1 MNEELSF
8 DVYLGISSKKFEIY
22 LLDKKKVK
30 NIFKDELFIQNEN
43 DIIDYNLLSNFLDKN
58 IYKIE
63 KLIDNFLKSILII
76 IDNKQILNF
85 SIGSKK
91 INYGEKI
98 NKQYLERSLTELK
111 DLFKQNY
118 QYNKILHF
126 IVNKYLVDGVNYK
139 SFNEEIVGRNI
150 CVEVNFIS
158 IPNTLIKEISNVL
171 EKYQIKIDRLFERQY
186 ISTFFKEETLDLSV
200 RAFKIH
206 CGQNYNEIR
215 LITKSK
221 KKEGIF
227 EKFFQLFS

>member
-98 NKQYLERSLTELK
+98 NKQYLERSLTILK
-111 DLFKQNY
+111 
-118 QYNKILHF
+118 
-126 IVNKYLVDGVNYK
+126 
-139 SFNEEIVGRNI
+139 
-150 CVEVNFIS
+150 
-158 IPNTLIKEISNVL
+158 
-171 EKYQIKIDRLFERQY
+171 
-186 ISTFFKEETLDLSV
+186 
-200 RAFKIH
+200 
-206 CGQNYNEIR
+206 
-215 LITKSK
+215 
-221 KKEGIF
+221 
-227 EKFFQLFS
+227 FS